1 LVTRWKKPVVVVVE
15 EVGSLA
21 SSDGLLLAAVL
32 DGGEMQMELC
42 CLPVLEELLP
52 EELGPPIV
60 TAGHC
65 HRILGLAST
74 CTYDQVGP
82 FSSCNLNTRKDVI
95 TLRQTLI

>member
-1 LVTRWKKPVVVVVE
+1 VVVE

-52 EELGPPIV
+52 VWRSSGLRSSLRGIV
-60 TAGHC
+60 
-65 HRILGLAST
+65 IASWAWQAHART
-74 CTYDQVGP
+74 TKWVPSQAA
-82 FSSCNLNTRKDVI
+82 T
-95 TLRQTLI
+95 